1 MDFYLLILFHILGA
15 TIWVGGHLVL
25 AFGYLPE
32 ALKARSVEELQR
44 FETKFERIGIPALV
58 IQILTGIFLALRLCP
73 DWGSWFDFSGPFRGI
88 GVKLGLLFLTAIL
101 AVDAR
106 LRVIPK
112 LNPENLNSL
121 AWHIIPVTII
131 GVLFVVVGVLFRIG
145 GL

>member
-1 MDFYLLILFHILGA
+1 M
-15 TIWVGGHLVL
+15 VL

-32 ALKARSVEELQR
+32 ALKTKSVEELQR
-44 FETKFERIGIPALV
+44 FETKFEKIGIPALV
-58 IQILTGIFLALRLCP
+58 IQILTGIFLALRMSP

-88 GVKLGLLFLTAIL
+88 GVKLVLLFLTALL

-112 LNPENLNSL
+112 LNPGNLNSL

-131 GVLFVVVGVLFRIG
+131 GVLFVVVGALFRIG